1 MCKVLENR
9 SQQDEERMDQLTNQL
24 KEARLLAEDADGKS
38 DEVSRKLAFVEDELE
53 VAEDRVKSGEAK
65 INELEEELKVHFTKL
80 TVWIWMNE
88 WMNLTH
94 RTLNNLVNQVVGNS
108 LKSLEVSEEKANQR
122 VEEFKREMKTLTVR
136 LKEAENRAEQA
147 EKQVKRLQKEVD
159 RLEGRLML
167 SCSRRSFQI
176 FQIFKAIQIDFST
189 IQTRFEFTTASFS
202 LDFHIPL

>member
-9 SQQDEERMDQLTNQL
+9 SQQDEERMEQLTAQL
-24 KEARLLAEDADGKS
+24 KEARMLAEDADGKS

-65 INELEEELKVHFTKL
+65 IMELEEELKVRRQNLFALSTQYWFTSS
-80 TVWIWMNE
+80 
-88 WMNLTH
+88 
-94 RTLNNLVNQVVGNS
+94 RSQVVGNS

-136 LKEAENRAEQA
+136 LKEAENRAENA

-159 RLEGRLML
+159 RLEGN
-167 SCSRRSFQI
+167 
-176 FQIFKAIQIDFST
+176 FKRIYHRTKRIRKNEKAFVNGALLKQRERGAIMYIITFVHSGW
-189 IQTRFEFTTASFS
+189 RA
-202 LDFHIPL
+202 